1 MAADLQEDY
10 AMTISEL
17 PPSHNTFPRT
27 YMKAV
32 LFHYDIRSG
41 KMSTIEQVS
50 SDTVVTVN
58 KCSKTDFKYMV
69 VAPVLPNGLAL
80 LGELTKFIA
89 VSETRF
95 VDMDVSKDITTVSL
109 FGTPSEKVTLTV
121 YNVTSP
127 SYSTIDCVI
136 SDSGYATL
144 HLMGMTNSSCS

>member
-1 MAADLQEDY
+1 MAANLQEDY

-32 LFHYDIRSG
+32 LFLYDVRSG
-41 KMSTIEQVS
+41 KVSNIEEVS
-50 SDTVVTVN
+50 SDTVVTVS
-58 KCSKTDFKYMV
+58 KCSEMDFKYMV

-80 LGELTKFIA
+80 LGELTKFIT

-95 VDMDVSKDITTVSL
+95 VDMDVSKDITTISL
-109 FGTPSEKVTLTV
+109 FGIPSEVKLTV

-127 SYSTIDCVI
+127 SYCTIDCVI

-144 HLMGMTNSSCS
+144 HLMGMTNSSCN